1 MLVHAS
7 SSTIRERNKQ
17 LSTHRSRLSGG
28 DSTTELARE
37 IQALLVERNGR
48 IVIRPLQV
56 TFWFLVHRPHHIF
69 WLKIPHYFYCACA
82 VKRKEKRKKTKLIPH
97 GEFLKLKLSKYLNV
111 SIFFNQLK
119 RKAYKFKLVSTT
131 YIGYSFYRGVNSRLL
146 CHVYDKLL
154 CVQSV
159 FKQNITSYFLGELFQ
174 LMNQVQALNNILN
187 K

>member
-1 MLVHAS
+1 MNLYVHEIKTLHIAYSTVYEHFQTINVKHIIAKKCLVH
-7 SSTIRERNKQ
+7 
-17 LSTHRSRLSGG
+17 
-28 DSTTELARE
+28 
-37 IQALLVERNGR
+37 LL
-48 IVIRPLQV
+48 RPLQV

-154 CVQSV
+154 RVQSV
-159 FKQNITSYFLGELFQ
+159 FKQNITSLENYF
-174 LMNQVQALNNILN
+174 N
-187 K
+187 